1 MSCIP
6 LKCKLCST
14 HRRHVGENNGGEK
27 SAMGIGNF
35 NLRSQVR
42 KRGKTRLKADFSII
56 FVSKQV
62 KVKVKLSRYRPGVV
76 QRVPGS

>member
-1 MSCIP
+1 
-6 LKCKLCST
+6 LT
-14 HRRHVGENNGGEK
+14 HRRHVAENIGGGEK

-35 NLRSQVR
+35 NLRSSQVR
-42 KRGKTRLKADFSII
+42 KRGKIRLKVGFSIL

-62 KVKVKLSRYRPGVV
+62 KVKLQQSCYRPGVA